1 MLALFVLALGLMLL
15 EVLTE
20 LLIEMLQQIVRN
32 LLIIVNCFIYT
43 TYI

>member
-1 MLALFVLALGLMLL
+1 MLALFVLVLGLMLL